1 MKSRLLIALSISAA
15 TLGCASSGLTGD
27 PGSRG
32 IAPGVAQQAAQQHP
46 DIVTEFGG
54 AANAQVSSYVRSVG
68 QRVAAQTGIV
78 TPFTVTTLNSPVLN
92 AFAVPGGYVYFT
104 RDLVA
109 LANDEAELASV
120 IGHEMG
126 HVAADHAA
134 ERQQTSTLGGL
145 GALLA
150 GVIFGSETAT
160 QLVGQ
165 VAQTYLLSYSRGQE
179 NESDALGVRYI
190 NAAGYDPHAS
200 ARFLTSLGA
209 ATTLDD
215 QINGRDQRS
224 VPNFARTHPLSQER
238 VQRTTTLANQIQNP
252 GNERGRDRHLAAIDG
267 MIYGDDPQQGVIE
280 GNQFLHPVLRL
291 RFAVPQGY
299 TMQNGASAVSISGP
313 NGQAQFGGGRSTGSL
328 SSHIDQVF
336 RQLTGGQAQVSYP
349 APRTTTV
356 NGKQAAYT
364 TATLNA
370 QQGQVDVTVFAYQWD
385 SSTIYH
391 FVTLT
396 RAGSGLGPFS
406 SMIGSLTPLSA
417 SEAAAIRPRVID
429 IVTVRSGD
437 TVQSL
442 AGRMA
447 YGNYQLER
455 FLVLNGLSSNSQ
467 LAAGQKV
474 KLVVYGN

>member
-1 MKSRLLIALSISAA
+1 MKSRLLVALSISVA
-15 TLGCASSGLTGD
+15 TVGCATSGLTGQ

-46 DIVTEFGG
+46 QVVEEFGG
-54 AANAQVSSYVRSVG
+54 QANAQLSNYVRSVG

-134 ERQQTSTLGGL
+134 ERQRSTTLGGL
-145 GALLA
+145 GALLV
-150 GVIFGSETAT
+150 GVILGSETAT
-160 QLVGQ
+160 QLAGQ

-190 NAAGYDPHAS
+190 NGAGYDPLAS
-200 ARFLTSLGA
+200 ARFLRSLGA
-209 ATTLDD
+209 ATALDD
-215 QINGRDQRS
+215 RIQGRDQRS
-224 VPNFARTHPLSQER
+224 VPNFARTHPLSEER
-238 VQRTTTLANQIQNP
+238 VQRTTALADQMQNK
-252 GNERGRDRHLAAIDG
+252 GTERGRDRHLAAIDG
-267 MIYGDDPQQGVIE
+267 MLYGDDPQQGVIE

-291 RFAVPQGY
+291 KFAIPQGY

-313 NGQAQFGGGRSTGSL
+313 NGQAQFSGGRSSGSL

-349 APRTTTV
+349 APRSTTV

-364 TATLNA
+364 TATLRA

-385 SSTIYH
+385 ANTIYH
-391 FVTLT
+391 FTTLT
-396 RAGSGLGPFS
+396 AAGSGLGPFS
-406 SMIGSLTPLSA
+406 SMVQSLTPMSA

-437 TVQSL
+437 TIQSL

-447 YGNYQLER
+447 YGDYRLER
-455 FLVLNGLSSNSQ
+455 FLVLNALSSNAQ
-467 LAAGQKV
+467 LTPGQKV
-474 KLVVYGN
+474 KLVVYGS